1 MHNLVSLLKRRP
13 ASSLSRFDS
22 PKKESTYDPYHPYRE
37 YDNAKNNELISNL
50 DDYPNPSLILTKYH
64 ESSPFLK
71 SNLDHF
77 SQNLKNNAKRGLRDD
92 DQFKKFIKF
101 MNESRKN
108 ADQDLSKTKD
118 MLRKLGRGK
127 DKEEDKKKNE
137 FFGDKMSPEQ
147 IKLKSKILKKID
159 SKGLEKKIR
168 NLAEKMNNNLT
179 LVHINKILEE
189 IYEEKRKPKKIIK
202 YLNIDNL
209 LSPNTET
216 NILKKKRPFSSAAI
230 QFKSQSTKM
239 LEYAERE
246 EDCQN
251 ENQEMPLPVRKALIL
266 LKNFAIDTNLDD
278 DKYGEESIRNQIAE
292 KQKRLAKKEPLDY
305 LRGFRSPSKNK
316 EKHLK
321 NDFKL
326 FKEQEGYKLLRKFT
340 VNADEEAHQKEMNYY
355 LGLIRL
361 KKVELPKTNKNQDVY
376 SFNNALRKI
385 YRGEQLIRS
394 HGGLL
399 RKKFKPIQN
408 KMKEIDEMHFNKQED
423 KLGLKI
429 HKDLMNDYKK
439 EEKKILKKIID
450 NSDIGRQMKIKLKHQ
465 NTL

>member
-1 MHNLVSLLKRRP
+1 MHNLVSLLRRRP
-13 ASSLSRFDS
+13 ASSLAKFDS

-37 YDNAKNNELISNL
+37 YDNAKNNELINNL
-50 DDYPNPSLILTKYH
+50 DDYPNPSLLLTKYH

-101 MNESRKN
+101 MSESREK

-118 MLRKLGRGK
+118 VLRKLERVKG
-127 DKEEDKKKNE
+127 EEDSEKKNE

-179 LVHINKILEE
+179 LVHINNILEE
-189 IYEEKRKPKKIIK
+189 IYEEKKKPNKIIK
-202 YLNIDNL
+202 YPNIDNL
-209 LSPNTET
+209 LTPNTET
-216 NILKKKRPFSSAAI
+216 NIPKKKRPFSSKAR

-239 LEYAERE
+239 LEYAEGE
-246 EDCQN
+246 EDGTK
-251 ENQEMPLPVRKALIL
+251 EHMEMPLPVRKALAL
-266 LKNFAIDTNLDD
+266 LKTFTIDTNLDN

-305 LRGFRSPSKNK
+305 LRGFRSQTKNN

-326 FKEQEGYKLLRKFT
+326 FKGQEGYKLLRKFT
-340 VNADEEAHQKEMNYY
+340 ANADEEAHQKEMNYY
-355 LGLIRL
+355 LSLIRL
-361 KKVELPKTNKNQDVY
+361 KKVELPTTQNNQDVY
-376 SFNNALRKI
+376 TFNNALRKI
-385 YRGEQLIRS
+385 YRGEHLIRS
-394 HGGLL
+394 HGSLFK
-399 RKKFKPIQN
+399 KKFKPIQS
-408 KMKEIDEMHFNKQED
+408 KMKEIDETYFNKYED

-439 EEKKILKKIID
+439 DEKKVLKKIID
-450 NSDIGRQMKIKLKHQ
+450 NSDIGRQMKLKLKHQ